1 MPKKPLKINI
11 SKDKLRPKERA
22 PIMPSRTIEDKR
34 KKLDRKPKHKKDP
47 RLTE

>member
-1 MPKKPLKINI
+1 VAKKPLKIKI

-22 PIMPSRTIEDKR
+22 PIMPSRTIEDRR
-34 KKLDRKPKHKKDP
+34 KKHDRKPKHKKDP